1 MSAIASKIFKY
12 RSYTPIP
19 FLIVMFFF
27 ANPNIWSIFTGLGIA
42 LAGEAI
48 RIWGVSWAG
57 SETRTTGNVGG
68 SFLVISGP
76 FAHVRNPL
84 YVGNILMYTGL
95 GIMSFALF
103 PYLQILG
110 LIFYYFQYKLIVQ
123 EEELYLEKTT
133 GIHFKQRVAFRKK
146 KLASIWFCGCNNSSP
161 LVFAP
166 TVTIVKKNNLMII
179 AGEVSGDMYGAALI
193 HELKKL
199 DYDTK
204 FYGIGGNLMKSEGAY
219 LIYHLNRMAFLGFVE
234 VVKH

>member
-19 FLIVMFFF
+19 FLLVMFFF
-27 ANPNIWSIFTGLGIA
+27 ANPNIWSILIGLIIA
-42 LAGEAI
+42 FSGEAI

-57 SETRTTGNVGG
+57 SETRTTGEVGG

-110 LIFYYFQYKLIVQ
+110 LVFFYFQYKLIVQ
-123 EEELYLEKTT
+123 QEELYLEKTY
-133 GIHFKQRVAFRKK
+133 GKDYENYRQSVPSFFPKLKAYKVDGLKQPEYILSKGLISEKRSLQAF
-146 KLASIWFCGCNNSSP
+146 
-161 LVFAP
+161 
-166 TVTIVKKNNLMII
+166 
-179 AGEVSGDMYGAALI
+179 
-193 HELKKL
+193 
-199 DYDTK
+199 
-204 FYGIGGNLMKSEGAY
+204 
-219 LIYHLNRMAFLGFVE
+219 GFV
-234 VVKH
+234 VITIILLWFLRRS

>member
-1 MSAIASKIFKY
+1 MSFIASKIFKY

-123 EEELYLEKTT
+123 EEELYLEKTY
-133 GIHFKQRVAFRKK
+133 GKDYENYRQKVPSFFPALKAYKVDGLKQPEYILSKGLRSEKRSLQAFGFVA
-146 KLASIWFCGCNNSSP
+146 
-161 LVFAP
+161 
-166 TVTIVKKNNLMII
+166 VTIL
-179 AGEVSGDMYGAALI
+179 L
-193 HELKKL
+193 LW
-199 DYDTK
+199 
-204 FYGIGGNLMKSEGAY
+204 
-219 LIYHLNRMAFLGFVE
+219 FLRRL
-234 VVKH
+234 